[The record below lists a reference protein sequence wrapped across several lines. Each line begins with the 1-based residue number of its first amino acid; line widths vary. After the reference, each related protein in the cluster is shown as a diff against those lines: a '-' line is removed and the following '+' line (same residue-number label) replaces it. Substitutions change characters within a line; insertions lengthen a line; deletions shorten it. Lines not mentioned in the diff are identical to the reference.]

1 MQFISNALLK
11 GKIDVLKYMINEVGV
26 DPVARD
32 SSGMSTTHAAAMGHQ
47 LETVKVTHWL
57 ITSHDCCTLLY

>member
-1 MQFISNALLK
+1 
-11 GKIDVLKYMINEVGV
+11 MINEVGV

-47 LETVKVTHWL
+47 YETVKVTQY
-57 ITSHDCCTLLY
+57 TLTNQIASFTPANSGCA